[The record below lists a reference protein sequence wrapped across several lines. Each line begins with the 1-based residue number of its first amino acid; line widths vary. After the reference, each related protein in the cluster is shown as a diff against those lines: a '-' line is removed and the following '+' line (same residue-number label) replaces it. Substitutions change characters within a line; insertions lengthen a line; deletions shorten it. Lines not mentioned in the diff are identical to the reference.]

1 MDTKRHD
8 EPFGRMLTV
17 SGMAVLVLVWLITRA
32 DEGAVIVLACASRG
46 REDYYGG
53 GGRGTLY
60 TYRYNVTTRMI
71 PALRWAAMRAILMF
85 Q

>member
-17 SGMAVLVLVWLITRA
+17 SGMAALVLVWLITRA
-32 DEGAVIVLACASRG
+32 DEGAVIALACANRG

-53 GGRGTLY
+53 G
-60 TYRYNVTTRMI
+60 V
-71 PALRWAAMRAILMF
+71 
-85 Q
+85 